1 MMKIKL
7 IFLLLTTLLIL
18 AAPSSVAN
26 TLPVPERPLATLRP
40 NHPRLIATKDD
51 FARLGQLV
59 TSDEFAASLYAD
71 LKRQADQML
80 DQPTVVH
87 RLIGPRLLDQSRRCL
102 DRVYTLAIV
111 YRLSGDAKY
120 LNRAVTELRAAAA
133 FPDWNP
139 SHFLDV
145 AEMTHAFAVGYDWLF
160 EDLTPDD
167 RALFRRA
174 VAEKGL
180 DEAIKIYKRHNW
192 WTTAV
197 HNWNQVCNGGI
208 TLGALAIADED
219 PERAEYILKQSIES
233 IQLAMG
239 SYAPEGGW
247 AEGPGYWQ
255 YATSYNIYY
264 LAGLHSAL
272 GTDFGLSSLPGF
284 AQAGNFRVY
293 FQGPAG
299 TFNYA
304 DAHVPAGNA
313 PEMFWLASRF
323 SQPVFAWDE
332 VRHLKSASHAHATD
346 LLWYDPKL
354 KVETPVTAHWP
365 LWRMFQGVNVA
376 FLRGDW
382 ESPDA
387 LWMAVK
393 GGDNKANHSHLDLG
407 SFVLDARG
415 VRWALDL
422 GSDDYNLPGYF
433 GRERFTYY
441 RLRTESHNTVL
452 MDGQNQDQKAKA
464 PMTMKNGIVT
474 IDLSGAYPGK
484 VTKFVRTV
492 ELAQPGRATIRD
504 EIEAPQPVEALW
516 GMVTDAQVTVH
527 RNTARLEKAAAAL
540 QAKILSPK
548 SAVFDTVSTTP
559 FSPQENPNKGTR
571 KLVVRLKGKVKNVR
585 IAVMFQ

>member
-1 MMKIKL
+1 MLKL
-7 IFLLLTTLLIL
+7 MLLLPITLVASVPGSF
-18 AAPSSVAN
+18 AATIP
-26 TLPVPERPLATLRP
+26 TPEHPLATLHAS
-40 NHPRLIATKDD
+40 HPRLIATEDD
-51 FARLGQLV
+51 FGRLRQLV
-59 TSDEFAASLYAD
+59 TSDEWAASRYAD

-80 DQPTVVH
+80 DQPTVIH
-87 RLIGPRLLDQSRRCL
+87 RLIGPRLLAQSRLCL
-102 DRVYTLAIV
+102 DRVYTLAMV

-145 AEMTHAFAVGYDWLF
+145 AEMTHAFAIGYDWLF
-160 EDLTPDD
+160 QNLTPDD

-174 VAEKGL
+174 LAEKGL

-192 WTTAV
+192 WTVAV

-208 TLGALAIADED
+208 TLGALAVADED
-219 PERAEYILKQSIES
+219 PERAEYIVKQSIES
-233 IQLAMG
+233 IQLAMA

-255 YATSYNIYY
+255 YATSYNVYY
-264 LAGLHSAL
+264 LAGLKSAL

-284 AQAGNFRVY
+284 AQAGHFRVY

-304 DAHVPAGNA
+304 DAHASAGNA

-332 VRHLKSASHAHATD
+332 LRHLKSAGPSQVVD
-346 LLWYDPKL
+346 LLWYEPKL
-354 KVETPVTAHWP
+354 NVETPTAAHWP
-365 LWRMFQGVNVA
+365 LGRMFRGVNVG
-376 FLRGDW
+376 FLRSDW
-382 ESPDA
+382 ESRDA
-387 LWMAVK
+387 FWIAVK

-452 MDGQNQDQKAKA
+452 IDGQNQDVQAKA
-464 PMTMKNGIVT
+464 PMTMNNGMVT
-474 IDLSGAYPGK
+474 VDLSAAYPGR
-484 VTKFVRTV
+484 VTKFIRTV
-492 ELAQPGRATIRD
+492 QLSNRGQAIIRD
-504 EIEAPQPVEALW
+504 EIEGPQPVDVLW
-516 GMVTDAQVTVH
+516 GMVTDARTTID
-527 RNTARLEKAAAAL
+527 RATARLEKGSAAL

-548 SAVFDTVSTTP
+548 RAVFDLVSTTP
-559 FSPQENPNKGTR
+559 SNPQENPNKGTQ
-571 KLVVRLKGKVKNVR
+571 KLVVRLKGKVKTAR

>member
-1 MMKIKL
+1 MLKVI
-7 IFLLLTTLLIL
+7 LLLPITLLLSAVPRSFATTI
-18 AAPSSVAN
+18 
-26 TLPVPERPLATLRP
+26 PVPEHPLATLRP
-40 NHPRLIATKDD
+40 SHPRLIATEDD
-51 FARLGQLV
+51 FTRLRKLV
-59 TSDEFAASLYAD
+59 ASDEFAAALYAE
-71 LKRQADQML
+71 LKRQADRIG
-80 DQPTVVH
+80 DQQTVVH
-87 RLIGPRLLDQSRRCL
+87 RLIGPRLLDQSRLCL
-102 DRVYTLAIV
+102 DRVYTLAMV
-111 YRLSGDAKY
+111 YRLSGEPKY

-145 AEMTHAFAVGYDWLF
+145 SEMTHAFAIGYDWLF
-160 EDLTPDD
+160 QDLTPED

-174 VAEKGL
+174 IAEKGL

-192 WTTAV
+192 WTIAV

-219 PERAEYILKQSIES
+219 PERAEYVAKQSIES
-233 IQLAMG
+233 IQLAMA

-255 YATSYNIYY
+255 YATSYNVYY

-304 DAHVPAGNA
+304 DAHAPAGNA

-332 VRHLKSASHAHATD
+332 VRHLKSAGHPHALD
-346 LLWYDPKL
+346 LLWYDPKP
-354 KVETPVTAHWP
+354 KIETAGAAHWP
-365 LWRMFQGVNVA
+365 LRRMFRGVNVA

-387 LWMAVK
+387 FWVAVK
-393 GGDNKANHSHLDLG
+393 GGDNMANHSHLDLG

-452 MDGQNQDQKAKA
+452 IDGQNQDRQAKA
-464 PMTMKNGIVT
+464 PMTMNNGIVT
-474 IDLSGAYPGK
+474 IDLSGAYPGR
-484 VTKFVRTV
+484 VTKFIRTV
-492 ELAQPGRATIRD
+492 ELSKQGRAIVRD
-504 EIEAPQPVEALW
+504 EIEAPQPVAALW
-516 GMVTDAQVTVH
+516 GMVTDAQMTID
-527 RNTARLEKAAAAL
+527 RKTARLEKGTAAL

-548 SAVFDTVSTTP
+548 GAVFDTVSTTP
-559 FSPQENPNKGTR
+559 PNPHENPNKGTQ
-571 KLVVRLKGKVKNVR
+571 KLVVRLKGKVKSVR